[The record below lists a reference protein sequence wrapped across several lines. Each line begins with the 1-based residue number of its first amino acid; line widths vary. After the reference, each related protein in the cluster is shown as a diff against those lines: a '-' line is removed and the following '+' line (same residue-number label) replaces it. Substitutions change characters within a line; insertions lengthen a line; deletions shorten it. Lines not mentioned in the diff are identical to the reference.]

1 MPRTEFKYDIIQSF
15 DTISENESSTGHR
28 YTKEVNL
35 VSYNDGNPIYDI
47 RNWTRMKNGEIR
59 MGKGITLSFEEM
71 KKLKEILNEMEDL
84 Q

>member
-1 MPRTEFKYDIIQSF
+1 MPREFRYDVVQNF
-15 DTISENESSTGHR
+15 DTITENETSTGNC

-35 VSYNDGNPIYDI
+35 VSYNNGNPVYDI

-71 KKLKEILNEMEDL
+71 KKLGHIEVK
-84 Q
+84 